1 MRIFPLILCNIRTA
15 LAPQGPYTRAITFVA
30 NDYHVTAAATA
41 ERTVIAILLLLL
53 EKKHCH
59 VVAAAAERTVI
70 ATLMWCCKCVVSV

>member
-1 MRIFPLILCNIRTA
+1 MFPLLPYNIRTA

-30 NDYHVTAAATA
+30 NDYHVTAAA

>member
-1 MRIFPLILCNIRTA
+1 MRMFPLLPYNIRTA

-53 EKKHCH
+53 KKNI
-59 VVAAAAERTVI
+59 AMLLLLKER
-70 ATLMWCCKCVVSV
+70 

>member
-1 MRIFPLILCNIRTA
+1 MRMFPLLLCNIRTA

-53 EKKHCH
+53 KKNI
-59 VVAAAAERTVI
+59 AMLLLLLKKNIAMLLLLLLLLKER
-70 ATLMWCCKCVVSV
+70 